1 MNPMERFRRNF
12 KVASKLKIDPETWFS
27 VNMATYC
34 KHLAS
39 YYQVDGHAMVLA
51 LINGI
56 ASICRSTYVNRE
68 SHFLVPCNIFNLVV
82 ARSVYSKSTILD
94 LAETVAEATV
104 PYFPENL
111 FDEPS
116 NQITNELMVD
126 DGRNSCATT
135 TTNNLIGHLNLKRT
149 HNKVVF
155 NDGTAAGV
163 LNNLKGCTRTM
174 NLHEADGASTGDIIA
189 AELARQ
195 AADMAADAF
204 FERFFLWPMD
214 GEPIPNHNCV
224 ASIDFSNY
232 PSLEQFGILCGFF
245 SNLYLDLEEEGK
257 GILAEQSFNFRLAGS
272 QEDVKDN
279 ISARLNKTALLTY
292 RFAGLCALLEAAFD
306 IGTEYIQEYITFGTG
321 QADEAFFQ
329 RASKVAERKYGQI
342 IRKER
347 RLIIDND
354 VCKRAHDVTFQNLAQ
369 YMALMKIQEEDKNNW
384 FIQSGRQMKSTMRVQ
399 VPEEN
404 TQVVKSIDNNAVFVR
419 NQKNIDCALTRK
431 QKNMLKKINSYK
443 ASILLHP
450 SLIFIKS
457 SLHANSSLK
466 KTSSILETSFLKSL
480 VSDRYLI
487 AIPGG
492 LVCRKIKATV
502 YVKMIPLSDNE
513 SKEAFSARL
522 ASFHDERLTLNSYLT
537 SCSSISLDSAGLI
550 DPDVI
555 EILQLERYQS
565 LKIDFSSITQRAV
578 DVTNRND
585 LSRTCSTSTQ
595 ENVSI
600 DSEINFLSNEDDSL
614 INQLEHENNIQH
626 HELNIF
632 NFIDNFSETDDQS
645 NYSASELVV
654 LSEET
659 IEQQPET
666 IE

>member
-1 MNPMERFRRNF
+1 
-12 KVASKLKIDPETWFS
+12 
-27 VNMATYC
+27 
-34 KHLAS
+34 
-39 YYQVDGHAMVLA
+39 
-51 LINGI
+51 
-56 ASICRSTYVNRE
+56 
-68 SHFLVPCNIFNLVV
+68 
-82 ARSVYSKSTILD
+82 
-94 LAETVAEATV
+94 
-104 PYFPENL
+104 
-111 FDEPS
+111 
-116 NQITNELMVD
+116 
-126 DGRNSCATT
+126 
-135 TTNNLIGHLNLKRT
+135 
-149 HNKVVF
+149 KVVF

-174 NLHEADGASTGDIIA
+174 NLHEADVTLKSLGLLLPSPIDLTPTRIDSFRSTLMTLHEKPGNFVRVLKKENINITGSKLNIFGASTGDIIA

-204 FERFFLWPMD
+204 FERFILWPMD
-214 GEPIPNHNCV
+214 GEPIPNHNCI

-354 VCKRAHDVTFQNLAQ
+354 VCKRAHD
-369 YMALMKIQEEDKNNW
+369 IQEEDKNNW